1 MLKIIVTKKELFNEA
16 TSEFID
22 IPETT
27 LSLEHSLVSI
37 SKWESKHCKSFFS
50 REPKTDDET
59 LDYVKCMTVNTNV
72 PDKVYLGL
80 SAKNLSDIK
89 NYLDSPMTATT
100 VRETGR
106 PGGGRELLTSEL
118 IYYYMIALGIPF
130 ECQKWHIN
138 RLLMLIKV
146 CNAKN
151 GGQKKMTKAEQ
162 MAQYRSLNQARRAAL
177 HTKG

>member
-1 MLKIIVTKKELFNEA
+1 MLKITITKKELFNEA
-16 TSEFID
+16 TNEFIY

-37 SKWESKHCKSFFS
+37 SKWESKYCKSFFS
-50 REPKTDDET
+50 REQKSDVET
-59 LDYVKCMTVNTNV
+59 LEYIKCMTINTNIS
-72 PDKVYLGL
+72 DDVYFGL
-80 SAKNLSDIK
+80 STENLKDIK
-89 NYLDSPMTATT
+89 SYIDSPMTATT
-100 VRETGR
+100 VRETSR
-106 PGGGRELLTSEL
+106 SGGGRELLTSEL

>member
-1 MLKIIVTKKELFNEA
+1 MLKIIITKKELFNEA

-37 SKWESKHCKSFFS
+37 SKWESKYCKSFFS
-50 REPKTDDET
+50 REPKTDAET
-59 LDYVKCMTVNTNV
+59 LDYVKCMTINTNV
-72 PDKVYLGL
+72 PDDVYFGL
-80 SAKNLSDIK
+80 SAKNFSDIRK
-89 NYLDSPMTATT
+89 YIDSPMTATT
-100 VRETGR
+100 VRETSR

>member
-1 MLKIIVTKKELFNEA
+1 MLKITITKKELFNEA
-16 TSEFID
+16 TNEFIN

-37 SKWESKHCKSFFS
+37 SKWESKYCKSFFS
-50 REPKTDDET
+50 REQKSDIET
-59 LDYVKCMTVNTNV
+59 LDYIKCMTINTNIS
-72 PDKVYLGL
+72 DDVYFGL
-80 SAKNLSDIK
+80 STENLKDIK
-89 NYLDSPMTATT
+89 SYIDSPMTATT
-100 VRETGR
+100 VRETSR
-106 PGGGRELLTSEL
+106 SGGRELLTSEL

-162 MAQYRSLNQARRAAL
+162 IAQYRSLNQARRAAL
-177 HTKG
+177 NTKG